1 MNETKTRGAIK
12 SAAGKIE
19 SYSGE
24 ALDDRE
30 VRSRGE
36 AMQVEGKAMSAAG
49 SAQQALGQAAERA
62 KATAARVSDQAR
74 AAAGKASAQAKDA
87 YGRASDKAQKMADK
101 VDPFVREKPYAAVG
115 VAAVAGLVGGLLV
128 AGASVKAAKSR
139 R

>member
-12 SAAGKIE
+12 TAAGKIE

-36 AMQVEGKAMSAAG
+36 TMQVEGKAMSAAG
-49 SAQQALGQAAERA
+49 SAQQALGQAAKRA
-62 KATAARVSDQAR
+62 KATAAKVSGRAKV
-74 AAAGKASAQAKDA
+74 AAAKVRGQAKDA
-87 YGRASDKAQKMADK
+87 YGRASDQAQRVADK

>member
-12 SAAGKIE
+12 TAAGKIE
-19 SYSGE
+19 SFSGE

-36 AMQVEGKAMSAAG
+36 TMQAQGKAMSAAG
-49 SAQQALGQAAERA
+49 SAQQALGQAAKRA
-62 KATAARVSDQAR
+62 KATAAKVR
-74 AAAGKASAQAKDA
+74 GQAKDA
-87 YGRASDKAQKMADK
+87 YGRASDQAQKVADK